1 MHFRFMVSKVGIEAR
16 VEHYASLVDI
26 VGRHGQIE
34 EAMAVINSM
43 PVEPDR
49 AVWGAL
55 LGACRVHNNVE
66 LARVA
71 AEALTRLEPES
82 SASYVLLY
90 NMYVDVG
97 RWDDATDVRVIMERN
112 KVRKQTGYSWVESSA

>member
-1 MHFRFMVSKVGIEAR
+1 M
-16 VEHYASLVDI
+16 
-26 VGRHGQIE
+26 
-34 EAMAVINSM
+34 INSM
-43 PVEPDR
+43 PFEPDKV
-49 AVWGAL
+49 VWGAL

-82 SASYVLLY
+82 SASYVVLY
-90 NMYVDVG
+90 NMSVDVG